1 MTFARNLYSYAFV
14 EYANSEQATAAV
26 KSLNGTPLDK
36 KHTMYVNKLTDIDR
50 YGREGRVNE
59 EYEPPTIEPFKEK
72 EHLRWWLGDPDG
84 RDQFIMFHSD
94 NVGVY
99 WNEKEEQPENIVD
112 RQFWTVGFFDDARR
126 S

>member
-1 MTFARNLYSYAFV
+1 M
-14 EYANSEQATAAV
+14 AAV
-26 KSLNGTPLDK
+26 KTLNATPLDK
-36 KHTMYVNKLTDIDR
+36 KHTMFVNRLTDIDR

-59 EYEPPTIEPFKEK
+59 EYEPPKIEPYKEK
-72 EHLRWWLGDPDG
+72 EHLRWWLGDEDG

-112 RQFWTVGFFDDARR
+112 RQFWTVCLG
-126 S
+126 